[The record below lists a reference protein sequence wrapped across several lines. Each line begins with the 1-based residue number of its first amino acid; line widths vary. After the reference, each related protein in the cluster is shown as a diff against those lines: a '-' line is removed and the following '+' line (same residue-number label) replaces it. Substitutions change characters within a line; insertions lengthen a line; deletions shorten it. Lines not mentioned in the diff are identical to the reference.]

1 MKLFA
6 ALAAITLIAAPA
18 QAEWNTTWGNTA
30 GQQMCAAKR
39 MGATNEAAAKR
50 GMDYVLQTPALRA
63 DFVQFAARMGQLAEM
78 NAEIEMTNGFYKAC
92 PEYRIF

>member
-1 MKLFA
+1 MKLLT

-18 QAEWNTTWGNTA
+18 QANWNTNWGQAA

-39 MGATNEAAAKR
+39 MGATSEAAAKR
-50 GMDYVLQTPALRA
+50 GMDHVLQTPALRTE
-63 DFVQFAARMGQLAEM
+63 FVQFVGQMGQLAEM